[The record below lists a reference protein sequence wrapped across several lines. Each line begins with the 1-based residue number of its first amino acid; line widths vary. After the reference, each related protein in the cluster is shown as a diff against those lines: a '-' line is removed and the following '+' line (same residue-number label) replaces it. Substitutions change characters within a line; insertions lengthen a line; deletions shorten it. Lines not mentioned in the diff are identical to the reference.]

1 MGTFLRSCAF
11 LREPI
16 ELSFWEVRAVSPDIG
31 VLDGVHVLQ
40 GEGAVS
46 VFALIDPLV
55 SMAYFVIEMYSTRA
69 DEVTR
74 VNIKTQRS
82 TRARFAIS

>member
-1 MGTFLRSCAF
+1 VGPSLRSCVEVH
-11 LREPI
+11 EPV
-16 ELSFWEVRAVSPDIG
+16 ELSFGEVSGVSSGIG